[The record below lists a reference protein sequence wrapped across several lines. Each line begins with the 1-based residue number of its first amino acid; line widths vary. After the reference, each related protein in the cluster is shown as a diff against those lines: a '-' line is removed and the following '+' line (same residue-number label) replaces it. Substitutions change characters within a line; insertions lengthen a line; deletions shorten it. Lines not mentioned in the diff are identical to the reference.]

1 MKKPDAGS
9 RIVHN
14 WISSGRSTRPSLNTA
29 ALISIS
35 FEECFESLKRFEIE
49 NRLKLLVEASVV
61 ESIFQS
67 ATRSSLRKL
76 TPVSFRKSRRVHG
89 FLKKRNG
96 NEIVSLSSPSPL
108 LLFSLFLGFQAQ
120 FARME
125 LLMRYDQPASWCS
138 TEKNGSN
145 NKISPP
151 SLFFFFHF
159 SKRLNDAGNLI
170 LK

>member
-1 MKKPDAGS
+1 MNSSKPKY
-9 RIVHN
+9 
-14 WISSGRSTRPSLNTA
+14 SGVNLA
-29 ALISIS
+29 SIP
-35 FEECFESLKRFEIE
+35 FEECFESLKRFE

-61 ESIFQS
+61 QSIFQS

-138 TEKNGSN
+138 TEKNESN

-151 SLFFFFHF
+151 SLFFFIFQ
-159 SKRLNDAGNLI
+159 NV
-170 LK
+170 